1 MATNKNIT
9 MKQYN
14 GTDYDVLYPKTKVSQ
29 VDGAVASVNN
39 VTPDNTGAVKVD
51 TFEQSIKIGK
61 NVDVGTDGGASAVQF
76 HFDGNDNAYTSR
88 IVERKSGALTVEGI
102 LRLTQALGVGYGG
115 TGATT
120 AADARTNLGLGEL
133 ATSNVASIAKGG
145 TGATDRETAL
155 GVLSGGGTYSG
166 DLNKANDPGVY
177 WVDLSSCSNGPS
189 TSGYGWLE
197 ICKSAADSNSK
208 IQRFTY
214 YQDGDIVV
222 RAYTNNQWYSWCRHS
237 SISLPVSVANGGT
250 GATTAEDARTN
261 LGLGVVATNNV
272 VPIARGGTGAT
283 TAEDA
288 RKNLGLG
295 SVATNNVVP
304 IARGGT
310 AATTAADACANL
322 GAVKKSGDTMTGNL
336 VNTSTIV
343 LQRDSRPTLYYNTA
357 AGKHKAAVI
366 CSAGAANDNGGIVL
380 RGWSSDSSD
389 SKDFVFDYSYGL
401 VLPST
406 VYGSSLPSAGHAGRI
421 FFKKV

>member
-88 IVERKSGALTVEGI
+88 IVESESGALTVEAI
-102 LRLTQALGVGYGG
+102 LKLTQALGVGYGG

-120 AADARTNLGLGEL
+120 AADARKNLGLGAL
-133 ATSNVASIAKGG
+133 ATSNVVPIARGG

-166 DLNKANDPGVY
+166 DLNNASDPGVY

-189 TSGYGWLE
+189 TSGHGWLE
-197 ICKSAADSNSK
+197 ICKSAANSNSI

-222 RAYTNNQWYSWCRHS
+222 RAYTNNQWYSWCRHN

-250 GATTAEDARTN
+250 GATTAADARKN

-288 RKNLGLG
+288 
-295 SVATNNVVP
+295 
-304 IARGGT
+304 
-310 AATTAADACANL
+310 CANL
-322 GAVKKSGDTMTGNL
+322 GAVKKSGDTMTGTL
-336 VNTSTIV
+336 TNTSTIV
-343 LQRDSRPTLYYNTA
+343 LQRNSHPTLYYNTA
-357 AGKHKAAVI
+357 AGKNKAAVI
-366 CSAGAANDNGGIVL
+366 CAASSANADGGIGL
-380 RGWSSDSSD
+380 RAFSSDSS
-389 SKDFVFDYSYGL
+389 SYKDIWFTYGSGL
-401 VLPST
+401 ELPNT
-406 VYGSSLPSAGHAGRI
+406 VYGTSLPSAGNAGRI